1 MKRRPL
7 LVGNW
12 KMHTTVLDACHL
24 AADIAK
30 TCVGLKD
37 RDVLLA
43 PPFTVLSQVAHVVAE
58 TGILLAA
65 QNVCWEA
72 QGAFTG
78 EISPLMVLDA
88 GGAAAIVGH
97 SERRQIFH
105 EDNALINK
113 RVRGALAFGLVPILC
128 VGETLDEREGGQT
141 FKIIEEHIRSGLA
154 GVVAADMGDT
164 VLAYEPVW
172 AIGTGQT
179 ATKEQAQE
187 VHAFIRNLV
196 AGMYEKDVADQIR
209 ILYGGS
215 VKPDNIDALMAQDDI
230 DGALVGGA
238 ALNAESFERIIHFQ
252 EI

>member
-7 LVGNW
+7 LAGNW
-12 KMHTTVLDACHL
+12 KMHATILDACHL
-24 AADIAK
+24 AADIARI
-30 TCVGLKD
+30 CSGIED

-43 PPFTVLSQVAHVVAE
+43 PPFTVLSQVAHMVADS
-58 TGILLAA
+58 GIILAS

-88 GGAAAIVGH
+88 GAAAAIVGH
-97 SERRQIFH
+97 SERRQIFY
-105 EDNALINK
+105 EDDILINK
-113 RVRGALAFGLVPILC
+113 RVRGALAFGLMPILC
-128 VGETLDEREGGQT
+128 VGETLEEREAGQT
-141 FKIIEEHIRSGLA
+141 FTIVERQIRAGLA
-154 GVVAADMGDT
+154 GVEAVDMGRI

-172 AIGTGQT
+172 AIGTGKT
-179 ATKEQAQE
+179 ASKEQAQE

-196 AGMYEKDVADQIR
+196 AGMYEKDIADQIR

-215 VKPDNIDALMAQDDI
+215 VKPDNIDALMAQADI

-238 ALNAESFERIIHFQ
+238 ALNVESFGRIIHFQ
-252 EI
+252 EQ